1 MLSLEV
7 NTSCRRRAGRA
18 KANIRSILPS
28 VLNFCVTVFNRFQ
41 FHIFTFQAELDVGVT
56 ALAPGGDTL
65 TRKTRS
71 KIGILEA
78 DKIENFTNFVTLG
91 VKL

>member
-7 NTSCRRRAGRA
+7 DTSCGRRAGRA

-28 VLNFCVTVFNRFQ
+28 VLNFCVTVFILTNFSS
-41 FHIFTFQAELDVGVT
+41 IFTFQAELEDGVT

-78 DKIENFTNFVTLG
+78 DKIENFANFVTLG
-91 VKL
+91 